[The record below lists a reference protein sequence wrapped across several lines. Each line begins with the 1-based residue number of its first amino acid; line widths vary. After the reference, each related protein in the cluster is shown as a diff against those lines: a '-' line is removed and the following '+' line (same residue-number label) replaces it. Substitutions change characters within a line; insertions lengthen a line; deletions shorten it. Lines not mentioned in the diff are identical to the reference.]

1 MKKLT
6 SWWKQFC
13 FSVGAQINA
22 VLLLMLILFLSF
34 SIYNHS
40 LFNQFNARYQKEIA
54 QYYSILE
61 LKNHFLQSGILF
73 EEYMKTGNRTTLAE
87 FNDTYEKARSVIDIL
102 YTESTNEESWYLL
115 RGIDQ
120 SFESY
125 YSECCNASFLYNGS
139 DYRYYDSFYYSQTI
153 GGYLEKYTNEL
164 LQYALESSVDS
175 NRELTYRRKVMTAFN
190 MGAVAAA
197 CVLIA
202 ASASYI
208 FVRVTRPLNELKKQ
222 VEEIGRGNLDAHVK
236 ESSGENTVSM
246 LSRAFNHMAF
256 SLKEKIESEKQ
267 LLVEQRKNEEYE
279 KLLSQARF
287 LALQS
292 QINPHF
298 LFNTLNSINRTVML
312 GRREQALTMLDSLSV
327 LLRYNL
333 ADAQMPALLGEE
345 LGITEEYLKI
355 QKMRFSSRLNVDV
368 RHDRKLEQAVTLPRF
383 TLQPLVE
390 NAVIHGLEPK
400 EEGGTLILDVRKTGN
415 YIRIRICDNGM
426 GMEKERLEKIRRRL
440 SEKQPERIGVWNIWQ
455 RLSLYTGRDDS
466 LKIMSKK
473 GAGTIVSIY
482 LHRGEEDV

>member
-1 MKKLT
+1 MKKLKF
-6 SWWKQFC
+6 WWKQFC

-40 LFNQFNARYQKEIA
+40 LFNQFNARYQKEID

-125 YSECCNASFLYNGS
+125 YSECCNASFLFNGN

-153 GGYLEKYTNEL
+153 GEYLEKYTNEL

-222 VEEIGRGNLDAHVK
+222 VEEIARGNLDAHVK
-236 ESSGENTVSM
+236 ESFGENTVSM

-312 GRREQALTMLDSLSV
+312 GRQEQALTMLDSLAV

-333 ADAQMPALLGEE
+333 ADA
-345 LGITEEYLKI
+345 
-355 QKMRFSSRLNVDV
+355 
-368 RHDRKLEQAVTLPRF
+368 
-383 TLQPLVE
+383 
-390 NAVIHGLEPK
+390 
-400 EEGGTLILDVRKTGN
+400 
-415 YIRIRICDNGM
+415 
-426 GMEKERLEKIRRRL
+426 
-440 SEKQPERIGVWNIWQ
+440 
-455 RLSLYTGRDDS
+455 
-466 LKIMSKK
+466 
-473 GAGTIVSIY
+473 
-482 LHRGEEDV
+482 

>member
-1 MKKLT
+1 MKKLKF
-6 SWWKQFC
+6 WWKQFC

-40 LFNQFNARYQKEIA
+40 LFNQFNARYQKEIN

-87 FNDTYEKARSVIDIL
+87 FNDTYEIARSVIDIL

-153 GGYLEKYTNEL
+153 GEYLEKYTNEL

-222 VEEIGRGNLDAHVK
+222 VEEILNEQKIFCGEIEVDMEKNLRVIIRFSEKITEKQKEAVQDGRERICGLGKDQYQILDPGDGVEGVGNST
-236 ESSGENTVSM
+236 SSGDTSAGG
-246 LSRAFNHMAF
+246 RASGNP
-256 SLKEKIESEKQ
+256 EKQ
-267 LLVEQRKNEEYE
+267 
-279 KLLSQARF
+279 
-287 LALQS
+287 
-292 QINPHF
+292 
-298 LFNTLNSINRTVML
+298 
-312 GRREQALTMLDSLSV
+312 
-327 LLRYNL
+327 
-333 ADAQMPALLGEE
+333 
-345 LGITEEYLKI
+345 
-355 QKMRFSSRLNVDV
+355 
-368 RHDRKLEQAVTLPRF
+368 
-383 TLQPLVE
+383 
-390 NAVIHGLEPK
+390 
-400 EEGGTLILDVRKTGN
+400 
-415 YIRIRICDNGM
+415 
-426 GMEKERLEKIRRRL
+426 
-440 SEKQPERIGVWNIWQ
+440 
-455 RLSLYTGRDDS
+455 
-466 LKIMSKK
+466 
-473 GAGTIVSIY
+473 
-482 LHRGEEDV
+482 

>member
-1 MKKLT
+1 MKKLKF
-6 SWWKQFC
+6 WWKQFC

-40 LFNQFNARYQKEIA
+40 LFNQFNARYQKEIN

-87 FNDTYEKARSVIDIL
+87 FNDTYEIARSVIDIL

-125 YSECCNASFLYNGS
+125 YSECCNASFLFNGN

-153 GGYLEKYTNEL
+153 GEYLEKYTNEL

-222 VEEIGRGNLDAHVK
+222 VEEIARGNLDAHVK
-236 ESSGENTVSM
+236 ESFEENTVSM

-312 GRREQALTMLDSLSV
+312 GRQEQALTMLDSLAV

-333 ADAQMPALLGEE
+333 ADAQTPALLGEE

-368 RHDRKLEQAVTLPRF
+368 RRAGD
-383 TLQPLVE
+383 
-390 NAVIHGLEPK
+390 
-400 EEGGTLILDVRKTGN
+400 

-426 GMEKERLEKIRRRL
+426 GMERERLKKIRRRL

>member
-1 MKKLT
+1 MKKLKF
-6 SWWKQFC
+6 WWKQFC

-40 LFNQFNARYQKEIA
+40 LFNQFNARYQKEIN

-87 FNDTYEKARSVIDIL
+87 FNDTYEIARSVIDIL

-125 YSECCNASFLYNGS
+125 YSECCNASFLFNGN

-153 GGYLEKYTNEL
+153 GEYLEKYTNEL

-175 NRELTYRRKVMTAFN
+175 NRELTHRRKVMTAFN

-222 VEEIGRGNLDAHVK
+222 VEEIARGNLDAHVK
-236 ESSGENTVSM
+236 ESFGENTVSM

-256 SLKEKIESEKQ
+256 SPVSYTHL
-267 LLVEQRKNEEYE
+267 
-279 KLLSQARF
+279 
-287 LALQS
+287 
-292 QINPHF
+292 
-298 LFNTLNSINRTVML
+298 
-312 GRREQALTMLDSLSV
+312 
-327 LLRYNL
+327 
-333 ADAQMPALLGEE
+333 
-345 LGITEEYLKI
+345 
-355 QKMRFSSRLNVDV
+355 
-368 RHDRKLEQAVTLPRF
+368 TLP
-383 TLQPLVE
+383 T
-390 NAVIHGLEPK
+390 N
-400 EEGGTLILDVRKTGN
+400 
-415 YIRIRICDNGM
+415 
-426 GMEKERLEKIRRRL
+426 
-440 SEKQPERIGVWNIWQ
+440 
-455 RLSLYTGRDDS
+455 
-466 LKIMSKK
+466 
-473 GAGTIVSIY
+473 
-482 LHRGEEDV
+482 

>member
-1 MKKLT
+1 MKKLKF
-6 SWWKQFC
+6 WWKQFC

-40 LFNQFNARYQKEIA
+40 LFNQFNARYQKEIN

-87 FNDTYEKARSVIDIL
+87 FNDTYEIARSVIDIL

-125 YSECCNASFLYNGS
+125 YSECCNASFLFNGN

-153 GGYLEKYTNEL
+153 GEYLEKYTNEL

-175 NRELTYRRKVMTAFN
+175 NRELTHRRKVMTAFN

-222 VEEIGRGNLDAHVK
+222 VEEIARGNLDAHVK
-236 ESSGENTVSM
+236 ESLG
-246 LSRAFNHMAF
+246 
-256 SLKEKIESEKQ
+256 
-267 LLVEQRKNEEYE
+267 EQRKNEEYE

-312 GRREQALTMLDSLSV
+312 GRQEQALTMLDSLAV

-333 ADAQMPALLGEE
+333 ADAQTPALLGEE

-368 RHDRKLEQAVTLPRF
+368 RHDRKLEQAVMLPRF

-400 EEGGTLILDVRKTGN
+400 EEGGTLILDVRRAGD

-426 GMEKERLEKIRRRL
+426 GMERERLEKIRRRL

>member
-1 MKKLT
+1 MKKLKF
-6 SWWKQFC
+6 WWKQFC
-13 FSVGAQINA
+13 FSVGAQING

-40 LFNQFNARYQKEIA
+40 LFSQFSARYQKEIN

-61 LKNHFLQSGILF
+61 LKSHFLQSGVLF
-73 EEYMKTGNRTTLAE
+73 GEYMKTGNRTTLAE
-87 FNDTYEKARSVIDIL
+87 FNDTYEKARAVIDIL

-125 YSECCNASFLYNGS
+125 YSECCNASFLFNGN

-175 NRELTYRRKVMTAFN
+175 NRELTHRRKVMTAFN

-222 VEEIGRGNLDAHVK
+222 VEEIARGNLDVHVR

-312 GRREQALTMLDSLSV
+312 GRQEQALTMLDSLSV

-333 ADAQMPALLGEE
+333 ADAQAPALLGEE
-345 LGITEEYLKI
+345 LGITEEYLKEWPGDKRRGWDTDGI
-355 QKMRFSSRLNVDV
+355 
-368 RHDRKLEQAVTLPRF
+368 LP
-383 TLQPLVE
+383 
-390 NAVIHGLEPK
+390 
-400 EEGGTLILDVRKTGN
+400 
-415 YIRIRICDNGM
+415 
-426 GMEKERLEKIRRRL
+426 
-440 SEKQPERIGVWNIWQ
+440 S
-455 RLSLYTGRDDS
+455 
-466 LKIMSKK
+466 
-473 GAGTIVSIY
+473 
-482 LHRGEEDV
+482 

>member
-40 LFNQFNARYQKEIA
+40 LFNQFNARYQKEID

-279 KLLSQARF
+279 KLLSKRQAIEEEIRR
-287 LALQS
+287 LE
-292 QINPHF
+292 
-298 LFNTLNSINRTVML
+298 NTAIGGTPAV
-312 GRREQALTMLDSLSV
+312 QAV
-327 LLRYNL
+327 
-333 ADAQMPALLGEE
+333 
-345 LGITEEYLKI
+345 
-355 QKMRFSSRLNVDV
+355 
-368 RHDRKLEQAVTLPRF
+368 LEQYGST
-383 TLQPLVE
+383 PL
-390 NAVIHGLEPK
+390 K
-400 EEGGTLILDVRKTGN
+400 
-415 YIRIRICDNGM
+415 
-426 GMEKERLEKIRRRL
+426 
-440 SEKQPERIGVWNIWQ
+440 
-455 RLSLYTGRDDS
+455 
-466 LKIMSKK
+466 
-473 GAGTIVSIY
+473 
-482 LHRGEEDV
+482 